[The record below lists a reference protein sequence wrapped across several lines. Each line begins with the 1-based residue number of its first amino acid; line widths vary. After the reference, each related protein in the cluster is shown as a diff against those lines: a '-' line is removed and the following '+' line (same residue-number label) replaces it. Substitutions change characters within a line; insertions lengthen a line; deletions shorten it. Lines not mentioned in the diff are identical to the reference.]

1 MLQASDGIKALLLT
15 TATVQCKYGY
25 TVKQYLENFRDA
37 RWRMWNLT
45 IPIMTLSGANRLR
58 TARMGWHLTVLCNFT
73 DISKLSALFDVVF
86 DWI

>member
-37 RWRMWNLT
+37 R
-45 IPIMTLSGANRLR
+45 
-58 TARMGWHLTVLCNFT
+58 
-73 DISKLSALFDVVF
+73 
-86 DWI
+86 